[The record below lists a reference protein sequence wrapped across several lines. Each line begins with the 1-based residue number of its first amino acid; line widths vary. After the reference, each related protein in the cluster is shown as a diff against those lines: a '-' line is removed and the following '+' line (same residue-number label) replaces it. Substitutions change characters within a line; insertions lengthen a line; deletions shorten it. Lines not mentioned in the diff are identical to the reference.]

1 MSRDENSYGKVTPC
15 HFNVPMGASQRWHRL
30 LNISLKKNC
39 FKVKAVAIGTQMVA
53 VLPLGIRVCPVTV
66 IHCKEAL
73 GLPWTREKSLGAK
86 CSKGYRKSMEGGE
99 QATSSQHASG
109 ALTALESC
117 GFLDLILL
125 TTKPQCSAEFLT
137 QNPQI

>member
-1 MSRDENSYGKVTPC
+1 
-15 HFNVPMGASQRWHRL
+15 
-30 LNISLKKNC
+30 
-39 FKVKAVAIGTQMVA
+39 
-53 VLPLGIRVCPVTV
+53 
-66 IHCKEAL
+66 
-73 GLPWTREKSLGAK
+73 
-86 CSKGYRKSMEGGE
+86 MEGSE

-125 TTKPQCSAEFLT
+125 TTKPSAQQKFLT